1 MRPLCGIKPDVVKR
15 TTLRN
20 LLIDNLFLP
29 ERVLWHVINYASI
42 RPSKP
47 FHQKEKTPFGSRV
60 HPVSSVQ
67 RPQSYRGK
75 LFLHFF
81 AAVFSLNGFQL
92 CSAHSQEGT
101 ETKWKAF

>member
-47 FHQKEKTPFGSRV
+47 FHQKEKTPSGPGSIQC
-60 HPVSSVQ
+60 PVSRGPNLIGANFFFIFL
-67 RPQSYRGK
+67 RPY
-75 LFLHFF
+75 FH
-81 AAVFSLNGFQL
+81 
-92 CSAHSQEGT
+92 
-101 ETKWKAF
+101 